1 MKLIAFLM
9 ASLFLVPTA
18 YSATITIEG
27 FRNTKGFAA
36 VSVFHEREQR
46 AFPGE
51 ADKAIKTL
59 YVPVPKNS
67 KLEFTLDNMPAG
79 KYAVAILHDEDG
91 NKKLNT
97 VLGYPREGFGFSNNP
112 TILVGAPAFSKCA
125 VELLDD
131 TTVKIK
137 MKYFY

>member
-1 MKLIAFLM
+1 MKFIAFLT
-9 ASLFLVPTA
+9 AFYSLIPFSNAAIV
-18 YSATITIEG
+18 TIEG

-46 AFPGE
+46 AFPGDAE
-51 ADKAIKTL
+51 KAIKTL

-125 VELLDD
+125 VEL
-131 TTVKIK
+131 TEGATVKIK

>member
-1 MKLIAFLM
+1 MRLIIFL
-9 ASLFLVPTA
+9 SLMFSFISQA
-18 YSATITIEG
+18 HSAVITFEG
-27 FRNTKGFAA
+27 FRNSKGFAA

-46 AFPGE
+46 AFPGD
-51 ADKAIKTL
+51 ASKAIKTL
-59 YVPVPKNS
+59 YVPVPKNL
-67 KLEFTLDNMPAG
+67 KLEFTVDNLPAG

-97 VLGYPREGFGFSNNP
+97 ALGYPREGFGFSNNP

-131 TTVKIK
+131 SVVKIK
-137 MKYFY
+137 MKYFP